1 MSVLI
6 TKAKNRSS
14 ASRKLRAI
22 KGKKSP
28 SKKPQRPGRI
38 TAELKSKKAVSVKK
52 AVSLKKKTAPT
63 QKPTSKK
70 SSPRKITTHARKTVR
85 PKARPK
91 AKLAKP
97 RGRAVSKRVAVK
109 KPATRRLPPP
119 VKVAP
124 PPPKKPPAPGTLAA
138 VRAFEQALRLFNR
151 HDYGSAKAAFEG
163 LQNRFGEE
171 AEVVA
176 RVRTYLAICE
186 QRLGRAPAAPRNADA
201 LYDQGVFELNRGS
214 IRESIELFEKALKVE
229 PRADH
234 VFYSLAA
241 AHARLN
247 DSAKALDALRRAI
260 AIRPVH
266 RPHARR
272 DLDFVNLRSN
282 DEFQSLTG
290 FGFDLINE

>member
-6 TKAKNRSS
+6 TKAKSRSS
-14 ASRKLRAI
+14 ASRKLRAT

-38 TAELKSKKAVSVKK
+38 TAAPKSKKAVSVKK
-52 AVSLKKKTAPT
+52 KTAAAKKSLPKKTAP
-63 QKPTSKK
+63 
-70 SSPRKITTHARKTVR
+70 RKTAGHAKKIVSR
-85 PKARPK
+85 KAGPPK
-91 AKLAKP
+91 AKHAKSDASKS
-97 RGRAVSKRVAVK
+97 AVARTSAAR
-109 KPATRRLPPP
+109 RRLAMA

-124 PPPKKPPAPGTLAA
+124 PAPKKPPAPGTLAA

-151 HDYGSAKAAFEG
+151 HDYGSAKSAFED
-163 LQNRFGEE
+163 LQTKFGDE

-176 RVRTYLAICE
+176 RARTYLAVCE

-201 LYDQGVFELNRGS
+201 LYDQGIFEFNRGAF
-214 IRESIELFEKALKVE
+214 REAIELFEKALRVE

-234 VFYSLAA
+234 AFYSLAA

-247 DSAKALDALRRAI
+247 DSPKALDALRRAI

-272 DLDFVNLRSN
+272 DLDFANLRSN
-282 DEFQSLTG
+282 EEFQSVTG

>member
-6 TKAKNRSS
+6 TKAKSRSS
-14 ASRKLRAI
+14 ASRKLRAT

-38 TAELKSKKAVSVKK
+38 TAAPKSKK
-52 AVSLKKKTAPT
+52 AVSLKKKAAPA
-63 QKPTSKK
+63 KK
-70 SSPRKITTHARKTVR
+70 SSPKKGSSKKITARGKR
-85 PKARPK
+85 SLQPKSRSAK
-91 AKLAKP
+91 AKVANPGRGLKSKPVAAKKFTA
-97 RGRAVSKRVAVK
+97 R
-109 KPATRRLPPP
+109 RRLP
-119 VKVAP
+119 VAAKVAP

-151 HDYGSAKAAFEG
+151 HDYTSARSAFES
-163 LQNRFGEE
+163 LQTKFGDE

-176 RVRTYLAICE
+176 RARTYLAICE

-201 LYDQGVFELNRGS
+201 LYNQGVFEFNRGA
-214 IRESIELFEKALKVE
+214 IRESIELFEKALRVDA
-229 PRADH
+229 RADH

-247 DSAKALDALRRAI
+247 DSPKALDALRRAI

-272 DLDFVNLRSN
+272 DLDFANLRSSE
-282 DEFQSLTG
+282 EFQSLTG

>member
-1 MSVLI
+1 MTVLI
-6 TKAKNRSS
+6 TKAKSRSS
-14 ASRKLRAI
+14 ASRKLRAT

-38 TAELKSKKAVSVKK
+38 TAAPKSKKTASVKK
-52 AVSLKKKTAPT
+52 KAAPA
-63 QKPTSKK
+63 KK
-70 SSPRKITTHARKTVR
+70 SSTKKVSSKKITARAKRNLQPKSRSPKT
-85 PKARPK
+85 
-91 AKLAKP
+91 KLAKSS
-97 RGRAVSKRVAVK
+97 RRQASKPIAIRKSAR
-109 KPATRRLPPP
+109 RRLPLV

-138 VRAFEQALRLFNR
+138 VRAFEQALRMFNR
-151 HDYGSAKAAFEG
+151 HDYGSAKSAFEG
-163 LQNRFGEE
+163 LQTKFGDE

-176 RVRTYLAICE
+176 RARTYLSVCE

-201 LYDQGVFELNRGS
+201 LYDQGVFEFNRGA
-214 IRESIELFEKALKVE
+214 IREAIELFEKALRVE

-247 DSAKALDALRRAI
+247 DSPKALDALRRAI
-260 AIRPVH
+260 TIRPVH

-272 DLDFVNLRSN
+272 DLDFANLRSN
-282 DEFQSLTG
+282 EEFQSLTG
-290 FGFDLINE
+290 FGFDLISE

>member
-6 TKAKNRSS
+6 TKAKSRSS
-14 ASRKLRAI
+14 ASRKLRAT

-38 TAELKSKKAVSVKK
+38 TAAPKSKKAVTV
-52 AVSLKKKTAPT
+52 KKKTAAA
-63 QKPTSKK
+63 KKSLSKK
-70 SSPRKITTHARKTVR
+70 TSPRKTAGHSKKLVQAKAR
-85 PKARPK
+85 RPK

-97 RGRAVSKRVAVK
+97 VGGSTSRSAAASKSSARRRLPVAVK
-109 KPATRRLPPP
+109 
-119 VKVAP
+119 VSP

-138 VRAFEQALRLFNR
+138 VRAFEQALKLFNR
-151 HDYGSAKAAFEG
+151 HDYDSAKSAFED
-163 LQNRFGEE
+163 LQIKFGDE

-176 RVRTYLAICE
+176 RARTYLAVCE
-186 QRLGRAPAAPRNADA
+186 QRLGRTAAAPRNADA
-201 LYDQGVFELNRGS
+201 LYDQGVFEFNRGAF
-214 IRESIELFEKALKVE
+214 REAIELFEKALRVE

-247 DSAKALDALRRAI
+247 DSPKALDALRRAI

-272 DLDFVNLRSN
+272 DLDFTNLRSN
-282 DEFQSLTG
+282 EEFQSVTG

>member
-6 TKAKNRSS
+6 TKAKSRSS
-14 ASRKLRAI
+14 ASRKLRAS

-38 TAELKSKKAVSVKK
+38 TAAPKSKKAVSVKRK
-52 AVSLKKKTAPT
+52 AAPAR
-63 QKPTSKK
+63 K
-70 SSPRKITTHARKTVR
+70 SSPKKISSKKIAAQARRRVQ
-85 PKARPK
+85 PKAPSPK
-91 AKLAKP
+91 AKLAKS
-97 RGRAVSKRVAVK
+97 GRRSISKPSAVK
-109 KPATRRLPPP
+109 TPAARRRLPLA

-124 PPPKKPPAPGTLAA
+124 PLPKKPPAPGTLAA

-151 HDYGSAKAAFEG
+151 HDYGSAKSAFEA
-163 LQNRFGEE
+163 LQTKFGDE
-171 AEVVA
+171 AEVLA
-176 RVRTYLAICE
+176 RARTYLAVCE
-186 QRLGRAPAAPRNADA
+186 QRLGRAPAPPRNADA
-201 LYDQGVFELNRGS
+201 LYDQGVFEFNRGA
-214 IRESIELFEKALKVE
+214 IREAVELFEKALRVE

-247 DSAKALDALRRAI
+247 DSPKALDALRRAI

-272 DLDFVNLRSN
+272 DLDFANLRSN
-282 DEFQSLTG
+282 EEFQALTG

>member
-6 TKAKNRSS
+6 TKAKSRSS
-14 ASRKLRAI
+14 ASRKLRAT

-38 TAELKSKKAVSVKK
+38 TTAPKSKKAVSVKK
-52 AVSLKKKTAPT
+52 KTAPA
-63 QKPTSKK
+63 KK
-70 SSPRKITTHARKTVR
+70 SSPKKPSPKKITAQARRIVQ
-85 PKARPK
+85 PKARSTKVK
-91 AKLAKP
+91 AKVAKSG
-97 RGRAVSKRVAVK
+97 RGSTSKPVAARK
-109 KPATRRLPPP
+109 SAGSRRLPLA
-119 VKVAP
+119 VKLPP

-151 HDYGSAKAAFEG
+151 HDYGSAKSAFEG
-163 LQNRFGEE
+163 LQTKFGDE

-176 RVRTYLAICE
+176 RARTYLAICE

-201 LYDQGVFELNRGS
+201 LYDQGVFEFNRGA
-214 IRESIELFEKALKVE
+214 IREAIELFEKALRVD

-241 AHARLN
+241 AHARLS
-247 DSAKALDALRRAI
+247 DSPKALDALRRAI

-272 DLDFVNLRSN
+272 DLDFANLRSN
-282 DEFQSLTG
+282 EEFQSLTG